1 MTMIRCL
8 HIKNLATIQE
18 VEIELEPGFLVLTG
32 ETGAG
37 KSVVIESIRLALGD
51 KGSTDVIRTG
61 ADETSIQIILEQDCA
76 SSDAAQL
83 LIHRRIP
90 ARGSSRCY
98 LDGNLIPLRKISE
111 IGGRLVDIYGQN
123 DHVFLREVQNQ
134 LDYLDR
140 YAGVVELRGLVAKTA
155 AEVRRL
161 FRRKQQLSTSEHERK
176 RRQDFLVFQLQE
188 IEKARLKPDEEET
201 LRQERLVLKNAER
214 IKQWL
219 EEALELAYS
228 RDQSLSVQLAQLLPL
243 VERLGEFD
251 DECKNAFDSLQS
263 FAISLKEL
271 SHHLIRFR
279 EKQQGS
285 PERLEE
291 LENRLSQ
298 IESLKRKYGG
308 SIKEVLDYY
317 RKCQAEFADLNASEE
332 KLGELDEELRQRFD
346 AYSEYAARLRTRRL
360 KAAKKLKEEIEREI
374 GQLGMKKARFS
385 VDLRKIHSDPARLDL
400 LSDSGTEEVEFLL
413 SPNPGED
420 LKPLRKIASG
430 GELSRFML
438 ALKSVDNEAEES
450 RTLIFDEID
459 AGIGGKTAEF
469 LARKLLALSRR
480 NQVICITHLPQIA
493 SYATHHIRIDKNV
506 KRNRTFTTVHKLSP
520 QERVEEIARLLAG
533 SRVTS
538 ATLKSAQE
546 MLELKPQ
553 QDRS

>member
-1 MTMIRCL
+1 MLRCL

-18 VEIELEPGFLVLTG
+18 VEMELGPGFLVLTG

-61 ADETSIQIILEQDCA
+61 AEETSIQVVIDKT
-76 SSDAAQL
+76 SVSTAATQF
-83 LIHRRIP
+83 LIHRKIP

-98 LDGNLIPLRKISE
+98 LNGTLMPLRKISKLA
-111 IGGRLVDIYGQN
+111 GNLVDIYGQN
-123 DHVFLREVQNQ
+123 DHVFLREVRNQ

-140 YAGVVELRGLVAKTA
+140 YAGGVGVRAQVAESA

-161 FRRKQQLSTSEHERK
+161 FRHKQQLLTSEQERK
-176 RRQDFLVFQLQE
+176 RRQDFLAFQLQE
-188 IEKARLKPDEEET
+188 IEKARLIPDEEET
-201 LRQERLVLKNAER
+201 LRQERLILKNAER
-214 IKQWL
+214 IKDWL
-219 EEALELAYS
+219 EEALELTHS
-228 RDQSLSVQLAQLLPL
+228 RDQSISAQLAQLLPL
-243 VERLGEFD
+243 VERLAEFD
-251 DECKNAFDSLQS
+251 QECQNAVDNLQS

-279 EKQQGS
+279 EKQQDS

-308 SIKEVLDYY
+308 SVKEILDHFQN
-317 RKCQAEFADLNASEE
+317 CQAELADLDANEE
-332 KLGELDEELRQRFD
+332 RREELDERLRERFG
-346 AYSEYAARLRTRRL
+346 AYSEYAASLRAKRIE
-360 KAAKKLKEEIEREI
+360 ASKKLEKEIEREI
-374 GQLGMKKARFS
+374 SQLGMKKARFS
-385 VDLRKIHSDPARLDL
+385 VDLREIHSDPARLDL

-438 ALKSVDNEAEES
+438 ALKSVDNETEES

-469 LARKLLALSRR
+469 VARKLLALSRR

-493 SYATHHIRIDKNV
+493 SYATHHIRIEKNV
-506 KRNRTFTTVHKLSP
+506 KHNRTFTTVHKLSP

-546 MLELKPQ
+546 MLENKPQ
-553 QDRS
+553 ED

>member
-1 MTMIRCL
+1 MLRCL
-8 HIKNLATIQE
+8 HIKNLATIKE
-18 VEIELEPGFLVLTG
+18 VELELEPGFSVLTG

-37 KSVVIESIRLALGD
+37 KSVVIESIRLALGE

-61 ADETSIQIILEQDCA
+61 ADETSIQIIMEKGSG
-76 SSDAAQL
+76 SSDADRL

-90 ARGSSRCY
+90 ARGPSRCY
-98 LDGNLIPLRKISE
+98 LDGTLIPLHKINE
-111 IGGRLVDIYGQN
+111 VGRRLVDIYGQN

-140 YAGVVELRGLVAKTA
+140 YAGVLELRGQVAQSA

-161 FRRKQQLSTSEHERK
+161 FRRRQQLLTSDQERK
-176 RRQDFLVFQLQE
+176 RRQDFLAFQLQE
-188 IEKARLKPDEEET
+188 IEKARLDPDEEET

-219 EEALELAYS
+219 EEALELTYS
-228 RDQSLSVQLAQLLPL
+228 KDQSLSVQLAKLLPL
-243 VERLGEFD
+243 VEKLGEFEP
-251 DECKNAFDSLQS
+251 ECQNANESLQG

-279 EKQQGS
+279 ERQQGS

-308 SIKEVLDYY
+308 SVNEVLEYF
-317 RKCQAEFADLNASEE
+317 RKCQAEYADLRDSEE
-332 KLGELDEELRQRFD
+332 TLGELDQELSRRLGD
-346 AYSEYAARLRTRRL
+346 YSEA
-360 KAAKKLKEEIEREI
+360 AAKLRATRIKASRKLEEEIEREI

-385 VDLRKIHSDPARLDL
+385 IDLREIPSDPARLDL

-438 ALKSVDNEAEES
+438 ALKSADHEAEEA

-459 AGIGGKTAEF
+459 SGIAGKTAEF
-469 LARKLLALSRR
+469 VARKLHALSRHS
-480 NQVICITHLPQIA
+480 QVICITHLPQIA
-493 SYATHHIRIDKNV
+493 SYATHHIRIDKDV
-506 KRNRTFTTVHKLSP
+506 KHNRTFTTVRKLSP
-520 QERVEEIARLLAG
+520 QERIEEIARLLAG
-533 SRVTS
+533 SRVTP
-538 ATLKSAQE
+538 ATLRSAQE
-546 MLELKPQ
+546 MLENKSLE
-553 QDRS
+553 D